1 MKYSVGVIFKV
12 IFVTS
17 TLLKI
22 DHSTYCFKL
31 LMEIELLIWRNV
43 NNYTD
48 INLVIDL
55 FDTSDGWLLF
65 YAGRGIYYA

>member
-22 DHSTYCFKL
+22 DRSTYCFKL

-65 YAGRGIYYA
+65 YVGRGIYYV